1 MPRHEDLHRSSE
13 NFLNGSGPAP
23 TSLSPVLHP
32 KNFQQT
38 QTLSR
43 SISCS
48 KDLANNPLPHLLSPK
63 DIKGKTHFDFNI
75 PPPPS
80 VAAATKPPD
89 VPVTKYMKSASRS
102 QQQQQ
107 QSRPTFV
114 EGKNNTLQPGEK
126 RSRHNHV
133 PVDPTSNKSAAT
145 YLSLSKGHGGTG
157 AGLPQGLGDAK
168 SVGNLSAAGLLL
180 DEPPP
185 GPPRYFPASCVDLN
199 AAPGSPATHHTSD
212 RSGHSPSST
221 SATIGRGNP
230 HLESSTLDSRR
241 PTARHKGPE
250 EARVVETLD
259 PGGRLG
265 PPGSGGGGG
274 GGSGGGGS
282 GAGGSGG
289 HTHSLST
296 PHESFPYG
304 LGYTSPF
311 SSQQRPHRHSMYVRR
326 ERHRPHG
333 QEGALA
339 VGQGVPT
346 RASSL
351 QMLSPQVQ
359 HRTLTRHSVGSS
371 REDCT
376 DDIARVS
383 SP

>member
-1 MPRHEDLHRSSE
+1 
-13 NFLNGSGPAP
+13 
-23 TSLSPVLHP
+23 
-32 KNFQQT
+32 
-38 QTLSR
+38 
-43 SISCS
+43 
-48 KDLANNPLPHLLSPK
+48 
-63 DIKGKTHFDFNI
+63 
-75 PPPPS
+75 
-80 VAAATKPPD
+80 
-89 VPVTKYMKSASRS
+89 MKSASRS
-102 QQQQQ
+102 QQ
-107 QSRPTFV
+107 RPAFV

-126 RSRHNHV
+126 RNRHGHV
-133 PVDPTSNKSAAT
+133 SVDPSSNKSANT
-145 YLSLSKGHGGTG
+145 YLSLSKGHGGGG

-180 DEPPP
+180 DDPPP

-199 AAPGSPATHHTSD
+199 AAPGSPATHHMSD
-212 RSGHSPSST
+212 RSGHSPSSA
-221 SATIGRGNP
+221 SANITRGIP

-241 PTARHKGPE
+241 PSTRHKGPE

-259 PGGRLG
+259 PGGRPGGGLG
-265 PPGSGGGGG
+265 TGGGGGG
-274 GGSGGGGS
+274 GGS
-282 GAGGSGG
+282 GGSGG

-333 QEGALA
+333 QEATLA
-339 VGQGVPT
+339 VGQGGVPT
-346 RASSL
+346 RPSSL

-371 REDCT
+371 REDCN

-383 SP
+383 APCRRGRVGKGSSHHVHVSVCSGKEIGSK